1 LGALAFGHRG
11 AAVRIRRL
19 NRWEWLVAG
28 LIAVVLLLL
37 ALPAVQKV
45 HWVGSTDLEVE
56 FAVTDAATGE
66 PIPKG
71 AVEIYSE
78 GGLYEE
84 REPRDFKLVAGP
96 DGRVS
101 YLCRNSMCFGTSGL
115 FTDTFVVH
123 LPWWRFRVVADG
135 YEPGEW
141 TELDVPE
148 YIRQARRAGPGK
160 AKLVVPVTLHKRQAE
175 PGAAAGGRRRVSG
188 IVAPTRH

>member
-1 LGALAFGHRG
+1 
-11 AAVRIRRL
+11 VRFRRL
-19 NRWEWLVAG
+19 NGWEWFVVG
-28 LIAVVLLLL
+28 LIAVVLVLL

-45 HWVGSTDLEVE
+45 HWVGHTDLEVE

-66 PIPKG
+66 PIPKAG
-71 AVEIYSE
+71 LEIHSE
-78 GGLYEE
+78 GGFYEE

-123 LPWWRFRVVADG
+123 LPWWRFRVVADE

-148 YIRQARRAGPGK
+148 YIRQARRDGPGK
-160 AKLVVPVTLHKRQAE
+160 AKLVVPVSLHKRHAE
-175 PGAAAGGRRRVSG
+175 PDAAPDRGRRAGPR
-188 IVAPTRH
+188 R